1 MLLKKG
7 LVMGLFVLA
16 GIAAAVPVD
25 VKSREQELPVIVKW
39 QDGHGYQEDGTQI
52 AGGWAYDSI
61 NPAGKYVLFGK
72 DGAVVRKSESME
84 ASGIGEDYTG
94 TELVPAVLAL
104 RAETFEGF
112 HGTVQVL
119 LEEKSGKQKEVE
131 LNDRNFFSLNI
142 CVNSGDYTIRTAE
155 AKDSEKPY
163 VTEFSTDTV
172 HLPEKSTRV
181 MKIRVTETKI
191 ETAGKPMQ
199 EGNAGVAGKEA
210 EPERKP
216 QMESRAGQQEDKEER
231 KEDGLMQDM
240 GAKKVMALFGGIG
253 AACLAGVLLLRRKR
267 KKYN

>member
-7 LVMGLFVLA
+7 LILGLYILA
-16 GIAAAVPVD
+16 GILLTVPVCAESGAED
-25 VKSREQELPVIVKW
+25 LPVIVRW

-52 AGGWAYDSI
+52 AGEWAYDSV

-84 ASGIGEDYTG
+84 TAGIGEDYTG

-119 LEEKSGKQKEVE
+119 LEEKSGKRKEVE
-131 LNDRNFFSLNI
+131 LNDKNFFSMNI
-142 CVNSGDYTIRTAE
+142 CMNSGDYAIHTAE
-155 AKDSEKPY
+155 AKDTENSY
-163 VTEFSTDTV
+163 VTKFSSDTV

-181 MKIRVTETKI
+181 MKIRVSEK
-191 ETAGKPMQ
+191 KL
-199 EGNAGVAGKEA
+199 
-210 EPERKP
+210 EPEADSGQDRDTEAGRQETELQKRKR
-216 QMESRAGQQEDKEER
+216 EDRAER
-231 KEDGLMQDM
+231 KEDGFMQDM

-253 AACLAGVLLLRRKR
+253 AVCLAGVLLLRRKQ